1 MKSPP
6 ICEVKV
12 TTDAIAGR
20 EFEGKLTAVNSAIN
34 PKTRSVS
41 VQATIDNADH
51 ALRAGMFARVNVL
64 LPQKNPTLFI
74 PATSV
79 SYAPYG
85 NSVYVIEKK
94 EDEKTEERISCASA
108 AVYPHGRDPR

>member
-1 MKSPP
+1 M
-6 ICEVKV
+6 
-12 TTDAIAGR
+12 
-20 EFEGKLTAVNSAIN
+20 
-34 PKTRSVS
+34 
-41 VQATIDNADH
+41 QATIDNADH

-94 EDEKTEERISCASA
+94 EDEKTKKESLAIRQQFIRTGETRGDFVAVTRRAERRTGSSE
-108 AVYPHGRDPR
+108 PGRLQVTQRHERGGRQHSRSETG